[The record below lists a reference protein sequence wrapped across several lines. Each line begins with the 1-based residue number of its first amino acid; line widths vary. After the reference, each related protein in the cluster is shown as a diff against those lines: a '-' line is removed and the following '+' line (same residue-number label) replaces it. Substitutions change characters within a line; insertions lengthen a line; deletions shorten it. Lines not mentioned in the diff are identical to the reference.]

1 MNVYIAI
8 IIAYFAM
15 VIAISFLT
23 KKVASK
29 SAADF
34 LVAGRNMG
42 LVVCAVV
49 VAAEWLGGMS
59 TIGVS
64 EKAFNTGTM
73 VPILYNLSTAAG
85 MIIIGY
91 TVASHYRN
99 KDVHTVSEML
109 HHLFGSKARNVS
121 AVAFL
126 VAYIT
131 LAYVQLQ
138 TCAGL
143 FGPIM
148 GLGWTESVL
157 IASVIITIYTYIGG
171 MHALA
176 VTGLIHV
183 AAMFIGVGIAFVS
196 GMIDIGWFSGL
207 TESLMSLNTI
217 DPVTMESAYDAVPKN
232 YLNPFSAGFNNAF
245 TLLLGGVLGGMAGQ
259 ASIQPIFGARTAD
272 TAKRAAV
279 LSAFIIAPFG
289 IMIAFL
295 GLMAKTGRFFDLS
308 TLTNSKMVL
317 STLLTSE
324 TFINPYLGALALAGV
339 LAAILSTV
347 GPVNF
352 AVVTIATKDIYH
364 GLINKEAVDLK
375 ILRTAKNMVI
385 VVNVITIPLAIYV
398 GKSVLDA
405 AYISY
410 AIRAIGAIV
419 ILLGIYKKGWINAL
433 GVQMAFIGGT
443 ATIIICVLAQSMG
456 WFSVDKTYGAVGAA
470 IFFIALGK
478 IIEKSIKPKIS

>member
-1 MNVYIAI
+1 MNIYIII

-15 VIAISFLT
+15 VIALSFLT

-42 LVVCAVV
+42 LFVCAVV

-64 EKAFNTGTM
+64 EQAYKSGTL
-73 VPILYNLSTAAG
+73 VPILYNISTSVG
-85 MIIIGY
+85 MIIIGF
-91 TVASHYRN
+91 TVAAHYRRRN
-99 KDVHTVSEML
+99 VHTVSEML
-109 HHLFGSKARNVS
+109 HFLFGERSRNVS
-121 AVAFL
+121 AIAFL
-126 VAYIT
+126 IAYII

-176 VTGLIHV
+176 ITGIIHV
-183 AAMFIGVGIAFVS
+183 AAMFIGVGIAFFT
-196 GMIDIGWFSGL
+196 GLIDIGGIGGL
-207 TESLMSLNTI
+207 TKELMALNTASK
-217 DPVTMESAYDAVPKN
+217 VVVPQN
-232 YLNPFSAGFNNAF
+232 FLNPFSGGLSYAF
-245 TLLLGGVLGGMAGQ
+245 SLLLGGVLGGMAGQ
-259 ASIQPIFGARTAD
+259 ASIQPIFGAKDAA
-272 TAKRAAV
+272 TAKGAAV
-279 LSAFIIAPFG
+279 LSAFVIAPFG
-289 IMIAFL
+289 VMIAFL
-295 GLMAKTGRFFDLS
+295 GLMAKTGRYFDVAALKN
-308 TLTNSKMVL
+308 TKMVL

-324 TFINPYLGALALAGV
+324 TFINPFFGALALAGV

-352 AVVTIATKDIYH
+352 AVVTIAVKDIYH
-364 GLINKEAVDLK
+364 GLINKGADDHK
-375 ILRTAKNMVI
+375 ILRTSKNLVLL
-385 VVNVITIPLAIYV
+385 VNLVTIPLAILV

-405 AYISY
+405 AYMSY

-419 ILLGIYKKGWINAL
+419 IMLGIYRRGWINSL

-443 ATIIICVLAQSMG
+443 VVILICVVAASYG
-456 WFSVDKTYGAVGAA
+456 WFSVDKTYGAVVAA

-478 IIEKSIKPKIS
+478 AIEIMKRPKTQ

>member
-42 LVVCAVV
+42 LIVCAVV

-91 TVASHYRN
+91 TVASHYRK

-109 HHLFGSKARNVS
+109 HHLFGAKARNVS

-176 VTGLIHV
+176 VTGIIHV

-196 GMIDIGWFSGL
+196 GMIDVGWLGGL
-207 TESLMSLNTI
+207 TEKLMALNTAE
-217 DPVTMESAYDAVPKN
+217 VTAVPEN
-232 YLNPFSAGFNNAF
+232 FLNPFSAGFNSAF

-259 ASIQPIFGARTAD
+259 ASIQPIFGAKNAE

-295 GLMAKTGRFFDLS
+295 GLMAKTGKYFDLS

-364 GLINKEAVDLK
+364 GLINKEAVDQK
-375 ILRTAKNMVI
+375 ILRTAKNLVI

-478 IIEKSIKPKIS
+478 VIGKFQKPQIQ

>member
-1 MNVYIAI
+1 MNIYIAI

-15 VIAISFLT
+15 VIALSFLT

-42 LVVCAVV
+42 LIVCAVV

-91 TVASHYRN
+91 TVASHYRK

-109 HHLFGSKARNVS
+109 HHLFGAKSRNVS
-121 AVAFL
+121 AIAFMI
-126 VAYIT
+126 AYIT

-157 IASVIITIYTYIGG
+157 IASVIITIYTYVGG

-176 VTGLIHV
+176 ITGIIHL
-183 AAMFIGVGIAFVS
+183 AAMFIGVGIAFIV
-196 GMIDIGWFSGL
+196 GMVGIGGISGL
-207 TESLMSLNTI
+207 TENLMALEQS
-217 DPVTMESAYDAVPKN
+217 VPKN
-232 YLNPFSAGFNNAF
+232 YLNPFSAGLNEAF

-259 ASIQPIFGARTAD
+259 ASIQPIFGAKDAQ

-295 GLMAKTGRFFDLS
+295 GLIAKTGKYFDVS
-308 TLTNSKMVL
+308 TLPNAKMVL
-317 STLLTSE
+317 STLLTTES
-324 TFINPYLGALALAGV
+324 FINPYLGALALSGV

-352 AVVTIATKDIYH
+352 AVVTIAAKDIYH
-364 GLINKEAVDLK
+364 GLINKDAEDKK
-375 ILRTAKNMVI
+375 ILRTAKNLVI
-385 VVNVITIPLAIYV
+385 LVNIVTIPLAIWV

-419 ILLGIYKKGWINAL
+419 IIFGIYKKGWINAL

-443 ATIIICVLAQSMG
+443 IVIIICILAQSMG

-470 IFFIALGK
+470 LFFIALGK
-478 IIEKSIKPKIS
+478 VIEKFKKPQIQ